1 MGHEFNLVLHILAE
15 VIGHELLLGGLSDLV
30 EIFCGFSLE
39 ADVAYELPLS
49 VVGGGRLG
57 VVVVVRS
64 CCRVRIVSAVVRCLI
79 HLLVSMSVCQSI
91 NLAIIKP

>member
-1 MGHEFNLVLHILAE
+1 MGYKLYLVRNILAE

-30 EIFCGFSLE
+30 EVLCGFGLE
-39 ADVAYELPLS
+39 ADVAYELPLPV
-49 VVGGGRLG
+49 VVGRRLR

-64 CCRVRIVSAVVRCLI
+64 CCRVRIVSAVVQRLI
-79 HLLVSMSVCQSI
+79 HLEVSMSVCQSI